1 MSDIQVYRKWRS
13 GPGLLDLLAAVRAS
27 FAYGL
32 GDDRATGYLHG
43 DGQDWPAPLAECG
56 PVLLADLKQLL
67 DVAFTHVAFQAY
79 LDGSG
84 CDWHTDSP
92 FDAQAIL
99 SLGVTRTF
107 GLRRPGLE
115 PTRIPVNHGDLL
127 YMPPGFQHD
136 WQHCIPTED
145 ITGERISLVFRTV
158 ARS

>member
-1 MSDIQVYRKWRS
+1 MAELRVERGWNAD
-13 GPGLLDLLAAVRAS
+13 PTLLEAVRSS
-27 FAYGL
+27 FSYSP
-32 GDDRATGYLHG
+32 GDDRATGYLRG
-43 DGQDWPAPLAECG
+43 DGQDWPPPLAGHG

-79 LDGSG
+79 RDGSG

-107 GLRRPGLE
+107 GVRKPGGE
-115 PTRIPVNHGDLL
+115 PEWTRVAHGDLVF
-127 YMPPGFQHD
+127 MPPGFQRD
-136 WQHCIPTED
+136 WQHCVPTEN
-145 ITGERISLVFRTV
+145 IQGERCSLVFRTV